1 MISLSMTIE
10 CAFVLICK
18 AQNLWPR
25 LTVLYFS
32 LWPENGNISRRCA
45 QSLKIPWKGYFM
57 EPSLENPE
65 GMGGG
70 GLWDN
75 SF

>member
-1 MISLSMTIE
+1 MAEVNS
-10 CAFVLICK
+10 FVFFTL
-18 AQNLWPR
+18 AR
-25 LTVLYFS
+25 
-32 LWPENGNISRRCA
+32 NGNISRRCA
-45 QSLKIPWKGYFM
+45 QSMKIPWKGFFM
-57 EPSLENPE
+57 GPSLENPE